1 MADIVA
7 WLKAH
12 GLEKFAP
19 AFAQHEIDFDT
30 LGLLTEDDV
39 RELGLP
45 LGPRR
50 RLLAALGVL
59 RSEAAPS
66 PRDEA
71 ERRQLTVMLSTWP
84 IRRRLRRGLT
94 LRRCGRFCA
103 VTRTPSPV
111 KLRELE
117 GMSPN

>member
-59 RSEAAPS
+59 KSEAAPS

-71 ERRQLTVMLSTWP
+71 ERRQL
-84 IRRRLRRGLT
+84 R
-94 LRRCGRFCA
+94 
-103 VTRTPSPV
+103 
-111 KLRELE
+111 
-117 GMSPN
+117 